1 MAVLRLFA
9 AGRLTVVVAGLLAVV
24 VVGLALVGVP
34 AVLHG
39 IFGRLMLQVS
49 CAHLLSLNK

>member
-9 AGRLTVVVAGLLAVV
+9 DGRLTIVVAVLFAVV

-39 IFGRLMLQVS
+39 IISRLMLQVS